1 MNSNFDKCL
10 KMLLVHEGGYVNN
23 PADPGGETN
32 LGVTKRVWQEWVG
45 HDVSEKEM
53 RNLTPLM
60 VSPLYKRKY
69 WDACHAD
76 ELISGLDYCV
86 FDVAVNSGVGRAVK
100 LLQSSVGAT
109 PDGGYGS
116 ITAALVK
123 KAEENP
129 TRLIELFSAK
139 RLEFMQSLKAF
150 PTFGKGW
157 SRRVAEVKADA
168 LAMVQGISQAQ
179 QFAAFQM
186 NTALSNIQHGFY
198 AQDSYGG
205 RFLALQPL
213 TSLLLAGLLLL
224 TKFFLMRSYLSP
236 KD

>member
-1 MNSNFDKCL
+1 MQSNFEVCL
-10 KMLLVHEGGYVNN
+10 AKLLVHEGGYVNH

-69 WDACHAD
+69 FDACHAD

-86 FDVAVNSGVGRAVK
+86 FDCAVNSGVGRAIK

-116 ITAALVK
+116 ITAALVRE
-123 KAEENP
+123 AEKDP
-129 TRLIELFSAK
+129 KRLIELFSAK
-139 RLEFMQSLKAF
+139 RLEFLESLKAF

-157 SRRVAEVKADA
+157 SRRVAEVKADS
-168 LAMVQGISQAQ
+168 LAMVPQDTSQA
-179 QFAAFQM
+179 
-186 NTALSNIQHGFY
+186 
-198 AQDSYGG
+198 
-205 RFLALQPL
+205 
-213 TSLLLAGLLLL
+213 
-224 TKFFLMRSYLSP
+224 
-236 KD
+236 